1 MIYYRA
7 GKWVGFNRETR
18 ERMEKPEYP
27 RLSEFNGDI
36 SLYTKATY
44 RYVSKMKVWDA
55 FVESLPPAY
64 EYKRPNLVHATEKG
78 VPVSRL
84 RSGGRRK
91 YKNGA
96 GVSANSRVL
105 SHHYRDEG
113 ERGKT
118 LRREIKRKERV
129 LWLREWEREQQEE
142 AEYGYAV
149 EDYDWTDYDALTD
162 PYDFYD
168 VEEYECP
175 VCMGPCEL

>member
-27 RLSEFNGDI
+27 RLSEFDGDI

-44 RYVSKMKVWDA
+44 RYVSEMKVWDA

-64 EYKRPNLVHATEKG
+64 EYKRPKLVHATEKG
-78 VPVSRL
+78 VPVPGI

-113 ERGKT
+113 EKGKGH
-118 LRREIKRKERV
+118 RREIKRKERA
-129 LWLREWEREQQEE
+129 LWLSEWHQEQQEE
-142 AEYGYAV
+142 
-149 EDYDWTDYDALTD
+149 TLS
-162 PYDFYD
+162 
-168 VEEYECP
+168 
-175 VCMGPCEL
+175 